1 MKKYLIPKL
10 IGLAILTMIILVSI
24 SILEVAVYSHLINP
38 GQEITVYETH
48 ASQSAPYVS
57 GIFGFIIFFLV
68 ARFWNQKKYDNIAS
82 LVFLF
87 PLTYVLID
95 IIVLVLADVKW
106 ADFLVIFLIANSAK
120 FLGCFLGY
128 KLTK

>member
-10 IGLAILTMIILVSI
+10 IGLAILTMIILVII

-82 LVFLF
+82 LVLLF

>member
-10 IGLAILTMIILVSI
+10 IGLAILTMIILVII

>member
-10 IGLAILTMIILVSI
+10 IGLAMLTMIILVII

-68 ARFWNQKKYDNIAS
+68 ARFWNQKNYNNIAS
-82 LVFLF
+82 LVLLF

-95 IIVLVLADVKW
+95 IIVLALADVKW

>member
-1 MKKYLIPKL
+1 M
-10 IGLAILTMIILVSI
+10 LTMIILVII

>member
-10 IGLAILTMIILVSI
+10 IGLAMLTMIILVII